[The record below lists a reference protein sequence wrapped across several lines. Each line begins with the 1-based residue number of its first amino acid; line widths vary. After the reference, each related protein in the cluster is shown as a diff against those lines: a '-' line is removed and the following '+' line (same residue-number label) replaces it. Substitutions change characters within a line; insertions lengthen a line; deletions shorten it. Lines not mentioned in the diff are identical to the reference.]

1 MTAFAY
7 GEVAYGEL
15 PSIYDRSAIDP
26 FAALLNTSNP
36 QLMYLVELYPY
47 DAGLMQSLS
56 FPLPYAGAAYGE
68 FDLIYYGGLTTTYLS
83 DAGFITEPS
92 DNPSSQYFIAQV
104 DNPLQYETSI
114 LSGDQFGSGNQ
125 SFGSIVI
132 TNGNGRLDYLND
144 YSWGNR
150 RVVIKAGTKGFTYNQ
165 FATVFNGSA
174 NGIEADEERITITVR
189 DNRVKTDQ
197 LLVPNIYAGTG
208 ELEGGADLATKP
220 KPLCYGVVNNIEPV
234 LVDAVN
240 LIYQIHDGS
249 INAVISVRDS
259 GVTLSYGGDVT
270 NIQTA
275 TVSAGFFKTD
285 LSKGYIKLGSTPA
298 GRITADAQGENGYTG
313 YVSKV
318 GDIVKRIVQTRLGSA
333 SLNDTDIDGGSLNRL
348 SLAIPGPVG
357 IYINDRVSASTVID
371 ELITQIGAY
380 WTFTRQGQL
389 VADIVDEPATETY
402 TITPDDIEENGI
414 RVANTIAPAWRIS
427 VGYAPAFTVQNAD
440 ELAGGTTAIDRA
452 FVSEEYRYVSMQDD
466 VVRAQNTQAVE
477 LVFKTKLAL
486 KADAQA
492 LLSRLIRIY
501 SKKRRVIQVPVY
513 RALFRLYI
521 GSTVKLVYDR
531 FGLTAGSNLLV
542 VGISEDAET
551 GLTTLDLWG

>member
-1 MTAFAY
+1 MTFAY

-15 PSIYDRSAIDP
+15 PSIYDHSAVDP

-36 QLMYLVELYPY
+36 QLMYLIELYPY
-47 DAGLMQSLS
+47 DATVTQSLA
-56 FPLPYAGAAYGE
+56 FPLPYGAAAYGE
-68 FDLIYYGGLTTTYLS
+68 FEITYFGGINKTYLS
-83 DAGFITEPS
+83 DTGFITEPS
-92 DNPSSQYFIAQV
+92 DTPSSQYFIAQV

-114 LSGDQFGSGNQ
+114 LSGDHFGSGNQ
-125 SFGSIVI
+125 SFGSIII

-144 YSWGNR
+144 YSWSNR
-150 RVVIKAGTKGFTYNQ
+150 RVVIKAGTKGFTYSQ
-165 FATVFNGSA
+165 FSTVFDGAA
-174 NGIEADEERITITVR
+174 NGIEGDDERITITVR

-208 ELEGGADLATKP
+208 GLEGGTDIANKP

-249 INAVISVRDS
+249 INYVTEVRDS
-259 GVTLSYGGDVT
+259 GVEILNAGDVSD
-270 NIQTA
+270 IQA
-275 TVSAGFFKTD
+275 ASVAAGYFKTD

-298 GRITADAQGENGYTG
+298 GRITADAQGENGYSG
-313 YVSKV
+313 YVFKV

-357 IYINDRVSASTVID
+357 IFINDRISASAVID
-371 ELITQIGAY
+371 DLVTPLGAY

-389 VADIVDEPATETY
+389 LADVIDQPGTETY
-402 TITPDDIEENGI
+402 TIDADTIDESGI
-414 RVANTIAPAWRIS
+414 RITNTIAPAWRIS
-427 VGYAPAFTVQNAD
+427 VGYAPAFIVQNSD
-440 ELAGGTTAIDRA
+440 ELSAGTSAIDRA
-452 FVSEEYRYVSMQDD
+452 FVSEEYRYVSGQDE
-466 VVRAQNTQAVE
+466 VVRSQNTQAVE

-486 KADAQA
+486 KADAEA
-492 LLSRLIRIY
+492 LLARLQRIY
-501 SKKRRVIQVPVY
+501 SKKRRIIQVPIY
-513 RALFRLYI
+513 GALFRLYI
-521 GSTVKLVYDR
+521 GSTVKLVYGR
-531 FGLTAGSNLLV
+531 FGLSSGSNFL
-542 VGISEDAET
+542 ISSIGEDAET